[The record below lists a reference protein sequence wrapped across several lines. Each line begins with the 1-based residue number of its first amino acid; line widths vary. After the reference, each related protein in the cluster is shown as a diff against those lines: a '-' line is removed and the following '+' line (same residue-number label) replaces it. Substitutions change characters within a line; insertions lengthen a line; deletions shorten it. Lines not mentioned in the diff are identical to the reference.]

1 MNDPSETARALVNRV
16 AGALVGLA
24 AGDRNG
30 GPTEMAVRLAE
41 SLAAVGAFDAGDVI
55 SRYVVWWR
63 EGAFDTGPVALE
75 VLERVAW
82 GMPVAEAV
90 KRTDQALDGHTA
102 GCNPAHRVAPL
113 AMAAFL
119 PDDALAAAAQEEALL
134 THAHPLAGDVAA
146 AVAVLCRA
154 LVRGYGWGAALQL
167 AARGRMPATVAA
179 LRPVRTMAELSR
191 GGFAPDVLKAAVQF
205 LTLNLSFGEAL
216 DASLRFAGPA
226 NYCPVLVG
234 AIGGARWGAKAV
246 GIKRLDHCRDI
257 DRLKRAAGTL
267 AKAWEG

>member
-1 MNDPSETARALVNRV
+1 MNDSSESARALANRV
-16 AGALVGLA
+16 AGVLFGLA

-30 GPTEMAVRLAE
+30 EPTEMAVRLAE
-41 SLAAVGAFDAGDVI
+41 SLSERGAFDASD
-55 SRYVVWWR
+55 
-63 EGAFDTGPVALE
+63 
-75 VLERVAW
+75 VLERYVAW
-82 GMPVAEAV
+82 WRAGAQDTGEVAARVLEKLTWGIPVAQAV
-90 KRTDQALDGHTA
+90 QQADQELKGHTA
-102 GCNPAHRVAPL
+102 GCNPAHRTVPL
-113 AMAAFL
+113 AMASFL
-119 PDDALAAAAQEEALL
+119 PDDALVAAAQEEALL

-154 LVRGYGWGAALQL
+154 LIRGYGWGAALQL
-167 AARGRMPATVAA
+167 ATKGRMPATVAA
-179 LRPVRTMAELSR
+179 LRPAKTLAELSR

-205 LTLNLSFGEAL
+205 LTLNLSFGDAL

-246 GIKRLDHCRDI
+246 GIKRMDHCADI
-257 DRLKRAAGTL
+257 DRLKRTAGAL